1 MLEILTPMNKIERV
15 SRKINSSTFVAA
27 PGIWGQVEAAGSLK
41 NVVVNVPS
49 LLSKLVISSASS
61 NVYESHD
68 VSVGRITTAES
79 IGIRVKVDSAGYTG
93 TPTQG
98 RLLAVSDKGVELG
111 KLFDIV
117 EKPNTEVGT
126 YEMVA
131 RCEEIDA
138 TTGYMIYR
146 TISPTVAAI

>member
-15 SRKINSSTFVAA
+15 SRKIDASTFVAA
-27 PGIWGQVEAAGSLK
+27 PGLWGQVEAAGSLK
-41 NVVVNVPS
+41 NIVANIPATI
-49 LLSKLVISSASS
+49 SKLVISSASS

-68 VSVGRITTAES
+68 VSVGRITTSES
-79 IGIRVKVDSAGYTG
+79 HGIRIKVDTAGYTG

-98 RLLAVSDKGVELG
+98 RLLAASDKAAGLG

-117 EKPNTEVGT
+117 EKPNTEVGD
-126 YEMVA
+126 YEIVA
-131 RCEEIDA
+131 RCEEFDA

-146 TISPTVAAI
+146 TLSPVVQTI